1 MCAKYGKMLVLLIIL
16 LNSIFLCQSVDILC
30 ITIYTEKSKGINNRG
45 NKMFSFDNTL
55 KFNNKE
61 IDVFTI
67 GELLV
72 DMISNDYDDS
82 FDCSQYTKCFGGSP
96 ANIAMNI
103 KRLGGNSAL
112 SSAVGNDGLGDF
124 LINHLKN
131 NNIDTR
137 YISKVNNSTSMVL
150 VSKSKT
156 TPVPIFYRG
165 ADYNLQY
172 DDNIE
177 YALKNC
183 KIVHFSCWP
192 ISQKN
197 SRKTIEKVIDK
208 AKENNILIGFD
219 PNYHEMI
226 WEKNHN
232 GLEYIKNIISKVDI
246 IKPSEVDA
254 ERIFGCDTPENQVK
268 KFIDLGAKLVI
279 MTLGKD
285 GAIVTNGDETL
296 TFKTFA
302 TEIVDTTGAGD
313 AFWSGFYTGLTKSYS
328 LKDSLNLGFAT
339 SAFKLKHVGAIANL
353 PTIEEI
359 KDIYNI

>member
-1 MCAKYGKMLVLLIIL
+1 
-16 LNSIFLCQSVDILC
+16 
-30 ITIYTEKSKGINNRG
+30 
-45 NKMFSFDNTL
+45 MFSFDNTL

-82 FDCSQYTKCFGGSP
+82 FDCSQYTKHFGGSP

-197 SRKTIEKVIDK
+197 SRKTIEKVIYK

-296 TFKTFA
+296 KFKTFD

>member
-1 MCAKYGKMLVLLIIL
+1 
-16 LNSIFLCQSVDILC
+16 
-30 ITIYTEKSKGINNRG
+30 
-45 NKMFSFDNTL
+45 MFSFDNTL

-72 DMISNDYDDS
+72 DMISNDYDDN

-137 YISKVNNSTSMVL
+137 YISKVDNSTSMVL

-197 SRKTIEKVIDK
+197 SRQTIEKVIDK

-339 SAFKLKHVGAIANL
+339 SAFKLNHVGAIANL

>member
-1 MCAKYGKMLVLLIIL
+1 M
-16 LNSIFLCQSVDILC
+16 
-30 ITIYTEKSKGINNRG
+30 
-45 NKMFSFDNTL
+45 
-55 KFNNKE
+55 
-61 IDVFTI
+61 
-67 GELLV
+67 
-72 DMISNDYDDS
+72 
-82 FDCSQYTKCFGGSP
+82 
-96 ANIAMNI
+96 
-103 KRLGGNSAL
+103 

-137 YISKVNNSTSMVL
+137 YISKVDNSTSMVL

-165 ADYNLQY
+165 ADYDLQY

-177 YALKNC
+177 FALKNC

-197 SRKTIEKVIDK
+197 SRKTIEKVIDM